1 MLQMMKRLPLL
12 LMGTA
17 LFSLAGTIATQA
29 QQPGGLQPKFSAD
42 IKRDV
47 AAFVKSA
54 GDVSSQNTLQTNF
67 TDLIKRTGHNDT
79 RILAQIVSEAI
90 NEATQTPGNTISKV
104 GHVIQIA
111 TLSTVSAALASETTG
126 GGDAIKTIAN
136 TVTFQFVSLS
146 AKSGTEPGKNL
157 NLVAQAIAFGVG
169 LAVLDNDSAN
179 ASTHLTG
186 LAKGALEGSIR
197 ASGINN
203 FDATVTTS
211 FACNGLINGT
221 IQVASI
227 KKAESI
233 TNLCQAI
240 SKGAYSGTIG
250 LTAKDS
256 KPDQVG
262 HNAQAAV
269 RGLLEGVFSSKGPAN
284 LDSEALATLA
294 GSTYKGVKETLGED
308 LPTGIDATSLKEA
321 AFDTWS
327 TKMYTLLP
335 GANKLLQE
343 KIVAS
348 LFENSE
354 GTAPL
359 QVAITQGVIKVLMGD
374 DKAKRASELL
384 PLMAHGA
391 VASVFKV
398 EQIGYDNL
406 SPFYTTGVNLI
417 VGGQSALS
425 ESLIKDA
432 YAALLNGSLN
442 ATRQQKKDLTQ
453 NMRLISEILALCA
466 VKSSQD
472 LSMDKAAF
480 IRNAASGLLESAV
493 SNSLSKEVEL
503 KEPAALIE
511 GAVEGL
517 SVGLVLGLV
526 TNKVPLGGAGDIVK
540 SATQSAAGTTVRMGK
555 TLQLDSGRIIDFALM
570 SSRGSTSGIVRLIED
585 KRTGATV
592 KSSGAKLLE
601 AASYGAAMGIISN
614 LIPPGG
620 NDDVNQQELVEF
632 AEATAFGATRGSVL
646 HGSNENAPEYAKSA
660 ANGSVLGL
668 TSVATHLFG
677 KPENLETLKAITFAA
692 CKGAAK
698 GAISAGADTK
708 KDLKAIARATSYG
721 GTSAAT
727 LAGISA
733 SQTPDVLS
741 ELSRMAAR
749 GMAQGTMEAAFS
761 TLVGGKKPEAKT
773 SNSAGG
779 S

>member
-1 MLQMMKRLPLL
+1 MKKLPLL
-12 LMGTA
+12 LIGTA
-17 LFSLAGTIATQA
+17 LFSLAGTNQIHA

-47 AAFVKSA
+47 AAFVKGEGNVSA
-54 GDVSSQNTLQTNF
+54 QNTLQTNF
-67 TDLIKRTGHNDT
+67 TDLIKRTGSNDT

-90 NEATQTPGNTISKV
+90 NEATQTPGNTINRI
-104 GHVIQIA
+104 GHVIKIA

-126 GGDAIKTIAN
+126 GEEAIKKIAN
-136 TVTFQFVSLS
+136 AVTFQFVSLS
-146 AKSGTEPGKNL
+146 AKTGTEPGKNL

-179 ASTHLTG
+179 ASAHLAG

-203 FDATVTTS
+203 FDATLTTS

-221 IQVASI
+221 IQVASV
-227 KKAESI
+227 KKAKNI
-233 TNLCQAI
+233 TELCQAI
-240 SKGAYSGTIG
+240 AKGAYSGTIE
-250 LTAKDS
+250 LTAKDNNS
-256 KPDQVG
+256 GQVG
-262 HNAQAAV
+262 INAQAAV
-269 RGLLEGVFSSKGPAN
+269 RGLLEGVFSSKGPAS

-308 LPTGIDATSLKEA
+308 LPSSIDGTSLKEA

-327 TKMYTLLP
+327 TKMYSLLP
-335 GANKLLQE
+335 SADKLLQE

-354 GTAPL
+354 GTGSIH
-359 QVAITQGVIKVLMGD
+359 VAITQGVIKVLMEN

-391 VASVFKV
+391 VVSVFKV
-398 EQIGYDNL
+398 EQIRYDNL
-406 SPFYTTGVNLI
+406 SPFYTTSVNLI
-417 VGGQSALS
+417 AGAESTLS
-425 ESLIKDA
+425 ELLIKNA

-442 ATRQQKKDLTQ
+442 AVRQQKKDLIQ
-453 NMRLISEILALCA
+453 NMRLISEILALSA

-472 LSMDKAAF
+472 LSMDKATF
-480 IRNAASGLLESAV
+480 VRNVATGLLESAV
-493 SNSLSKEVEL
+493 SNSLSKEVKL
-503 KEPAALIE
+503 DEPATLIE

-526 TNKVPLGGAGDIVK
+526 SNKVPLEGAGDIIK

-555 TLQLDSGRIIDFALM
+555 SLQLDSGRILDFALM
-570 SSRGSTSGIVRLIED
+570 ISRGSTSGIVRLIED
-585 KRTGATV
+585 KRTGSAV

-601 AASYGAAMGIISN
+601 SASYGAAMGVISN

-620 NDDVNQQELVEF
+620 DVDVNQQELVEF
-632 AEATAFGATRGSVL
+632 AEATAFGATRGPVL
-646 HGSNENAPEYAKSA
+646 HGSNENAPDYAKSA

-668 TSVATHLFG
+668 TSIATHLFG

-698 GAISAGADTK
+698 GAISAGADTQ

-733 SQTPDVLS
+733 SQTPEVLS
-741 ELSRMAAR
+741 ELARMAAR

-761 TLVGGKKPEAKT
+761 TLVGGKKTEVKD
-773 SNSAGG
+773 SSSAGG

>member
-1 MLQMMKRLPLL
+1 MLPMIKKLPLL
-12 LMGTA
+12 LIGTA
-17 LFSLAGTIATQA
+17 LFSLAGTIVTQA

-54 GDVSSQNTLQTNF
+54 GDVSSENTLQTNF
-67 TDLIKRTGHNDT
+67 TDLIKRTGHNDA

-90 NEATQTPGNTISKV
+90 NEATQAPGNTISKA
-104 GHVIQIA
+104 GHVIKIA
-111 TLSTVSAALASETTG
+111 TLTTVSAALASETTG
-126 GGDAIKTIAN
+126 GGEAIKIIAN
-136 TVTFQFVSLS
+136 AVTFQFVSLS
-146 AKSGTEPGKNL
+146 AKSGTEPGQNL
-157 NLVAQAIAFGVG
+157 HLVAQAIAFGVG
-169 LAVLDNDSAN
+169 LAVLDHDSDN
-179 ASTHLTG
+179 ASAHLSG

-203 FDATVTTS
+203 FDATLTTS
-211 FACNGLINGT
+211 FACAGLIEGT
-221 IQVASI
+221 IQVASLR
-227 KKAESI
+227 KAESI

-262 HNAQAAV
+262 INAQAAV
-269 RGLLEGVFSSKGPAN
+269 RGLLDGVFSAKAPAN
-284 LDSEALATLA
+284 LASEALASLA

-335 GANKLLQE
+335 KADKLLQE
-343 KIVAS
+343 KIVTS

-359 QVAITQGVIKVLMGD
+359 QVAITQGVIKILMEN

-391 VASVFKV
+391 VTSVFKV

-417 VGGQSALS
+417 VGSQSALS

-432 YAALLNGSLN
+432 YAALLNGSLE

-480 IRNAASGLLESAV
+480 VRYAASGLIETAV
-493 SNSLSKEVEL
+493 TNSLSKELEL
-503 KEPAALIE
+503 KEPATLIE

-517 SVGLVLGLV
+517 CVGLVLGLV
-526 TNKVPLGGAGDIVK
+526 NNKVSLAGAGDIVK
-540 SATQSAAGTTVRMGK
+540 TATRSATGAAVRMGK
-555 TLQLDSGRIIDFALM
+555 KLQLDSGRIVDFALM

-585 KRTGATV
+585 KRTGGTV

-601 AASYGAAMGIISN
+601 MASYGAAMGVIAN

-620 NDDVNQQELVEF
+620 NDDINQQELVEF
-632 AEATAFGATRGSVL
+632 AEATAFGATRGAVL
-646 HGSNENAPEYAKSA
+646 HGANENAPEYAKNA
-660 ANGSVLGL
+660 ANGTVLGL
-668 TSVATHLFG
+668 TNIANHLFG

-698 GAISAGADTK
+698 GAISAGADTQ

-721 GTSAAT
+721 GTSAAI

-741 ELSRMAAR
+741 ELARMAAR

-761 TLVGGKKPEAKT
+761 TLVGGKKREAKA
-773 SNSAGG
+773 SNSDGG